1 MFIFWKRIIYI
12 IINFTSDLMFQKLLM
27 FLSNTTLQIKSCT
40 SDINFSTQKSMR
52 GAKSEYRGAVHSMC
66 NLRHKILSCSFSQW
80 ARLNYTTTHH
90 HPPPPTTIH
99 QRPSPPTTSQNIFTT
114 THHHP
119 KNGPQPSK
127 SQNIFI
133 YNLLLTASFSLKY
146 NIPLSYRDFVW

>member
-1 MFIFWKRIIYI
+1 
-12 IINFTSDLMFQKLLM
+12 M

-52 GAKSEYRGAVHSMC
+52 GAKSEYRGAVHSMY

-146 NIPLSYRDFVW
+146 NIPLSYRDFV